1 MTKKRFQIA
10 LSFAGEHRVY
20 VEQVANHLK
29 AALVGEDAVF
39 YDNWYTH
46 ELARP
51 NLDSYLQNIYHQ
63 DSDLIVPFIC
73 ADYERKDWCGL
84 EWRAIRD
91 LIKQRKDED
100 IMPMRF
106 DNTHIAGLFG
116 IDGYLDVSKR
126 TAEDTA
132 TIILKR
138 LALNNHAV
146 KKN

>member
-10 LSFAGEHRVY
+10 LSFAGEHRDY
-20 VEQVANHLK
+20 VEQVAKHLAEK
-29 AALVGEDAVF
+29 LGEDAVF

-63 DSDLIVPFIC
+63 DSDLIVPFFC
-73 ADYERKDWCGL
+73 ADYELKEWCGL
-84 EWRAIRD
+84 EARAIRD
-91 LIKQRKDED
+91 LIKQRKYEN
-100 IMPMRF
+100 IMPLRF
-106 DNTHIAGLFG
+106 DTTDTEGLFG

-132 TIILKR
+132 SIILKR
-138 LALNNHAV
+138 LTFNNHVV